1 MSVSRTT
8 RSSGDLLADRRYG
21 YADTALTEGDF
32 AAAADLALQV
42 LELAPDYAPAH
53 ALLGRARAA
62 LADRDGAVEALSR
75 ALACDPDDA
84 LGVRLDLARLGALAP
99 ESAIT
104 PGYVRALFDDYAPR
118 FDRHLVRSLDYRG
131 PELIHAAVHRA
142 ATDLV
147 RPARF
152 ARMLDLGCGTGL
164 VGRAF
169 ADHAD
174 LIEGID
180 LSPGMLAR
188 ARKTRAYA
196 ALHEGELVT
205 ALRRFPDDAF
215 DLVTAADVLVYISA
229 LEPVFGEVRRVVA
242 PRGLFAFT
250 VEACAGADVLLGD
263 GGRYAHSRAY
273 LRRLAADAGFEVARL
288 DEVSTRE
295 DRGEAVPGFLAVLAV
310 PRRRGAP
317 DGGRPAG

>member
-1 MSVSRTT
+1 M

-21 YADTALTEGDF
+21 YADAALTERDF

-53 ALLGRARAA
+53 AVLGRARAA
-62 LADRDGAVEALSR
+62 LGERDGAVEALTR
-75 ALACDPDDA
+75 ALALDPEDG
-84 LGVRLDLARLGALAP
+84 LGVGLDLARLGALPP

-104 PGYVRALFDDYAPR
+104 SGYVRALFDDYAPR

-131 PELIHAAVHRA
+131 PELIHAAVRRA

-147 RPARF
+147 RPPRF
-152 ARMLDLGCGTGL
+152 SRMLDLGCGTGL
-164 VGRAF
+164 IGRVF
-169 ADHAD
+169 AAD
-174 LIEGID
+174 ADTIEGVD
-180 LSPGMLAR
+180 LSPGMLAQ
-188 ARKTRAYA
+188 AKKTRAYA
-196 ALHEGELVT
+196 ALHEGELT
-205 ALRRFPDDAF
+205 ATLHGFEAEAF
-215 DLVTAADVLVYISA
+215 DLVTAADVLVYVAA
-229 LEPVFGEVRRVVA
+229 LEPVFAEARRVLA

-263 GGRYAHSRAY
+263 GGRYAHSEAY
-273 LRRLAADAGFEVARL
+273 LRRLAAEAGFEVARL

-295 DRGEAVPGFLAVLAV
+295 DRGEAVPGLLAVLGA

>member
-1 MSVSRTT
+1 
-8 RSSGDLLADRRYG
+8 
-21 YADTALTEGDF
+21 
-32 AAAADLALQV
+32 
-42 LELAPDYAPAH
+42 
-53 ALLGRARAA
+53 
-62 LADRDGAVEALSR
+62 
-75 ALACDPDDA
+75 
-84 LGVRLDLARLGALAP
+84 
-99 ESAIT
+99 
-104 PGYVRALFDDYAPR
+104 
-118 FDRHLVRSLDYRG
+118 VRSLDYRG
-131 PELIHAAVHRA
+131 PELIHAAVRRA

-169 ADHAD
+169 ADDAD
-174 LIEGID
+174 VIEGVD
-180 LSPGMLAR
+180 LSPGMLAQ

-205 ALRRFPDDAF
+205 ALRGFPDDAF

-250 VEACAGADVLLGD
+250 VEACSGADVLLGE
-263 GGRYAHSRAY
+263 GGRYAHSPAY

-295 DRGEAVPGFLAVLAV
+295 DRGEAVPGLLAVLAV
-310 PRRRGAP
+310 PRRPGAP

>member
-1 MSVSRTT
+1 MSALL
-8 RSSGDLLADRRYG
+8 RSSGDLLADRRFG
-21 YADTALTEGDF
+21 HAEAAFAADDHH
-32 AAAADLALQV
+32 AAADLAAQV
-42 LELAPDYAPAH
+42 LELVPRFAPAH
-53 ALLGRARAA
+53 ALLGRARLALGERDAAIAA
-62 LADRDGAVEALSR
+62 LRRAVAIE
-75 ALACDPDDA
+75 PEDA
-84 LGVRLDLARLGALAP
+84 LGVGLDLARLGALAP
-99 ESAIT
+99 EAAIS

-118 FDRHLVRSLDYRG
+118 FDKHLVRNLNYRG

-152 ARMLDLGCGTGL
+152 ARMLDLGCGTGF

-180 LSPGMLAR
+180 LSPGMLAQ

-273 LRRLAADAGFEVARL
+273 LRRLAADA
-288 DEVSTRE
+288 
-295 DRGEAVPGFLAVLAV
+295 
-310 PRRRGAP
+310 
-317 DGGRPAG
+317 